1 MGQVTTAI
9 NSIGERIAPVDT
21 IISIKGFRASDASL
35 RISARDWLDWLHEVH
50 RIRCTRHPDTCRA
63 QSILMG
69 LMNRVFT
76 VQEFSDGVGVVDVAK
91 ALLIALR
98 PWSREG
104 SAIGS
109 PAPVQLFLLT
119 NVVLLGAA
127 IWSPGEAPTP
137 KEKPT
142 IKP

>member
-1 MGQVTTAI
+1 
-9 NSIGERIAPVDT
+9 
-21 IISIKGFRASDASL
+21 
-35 RISARDWLDWLHEVH
+35 
-50 RIRCTRHPDTCRA
+50 
-63 QSILMG
+63 MG
-69 LMNRVFT
+69 LMNRALT
-76 VQEFSDGVGVVDVAK
+76 VQEFSAGVGVVEVAI

-98 PWSREG
+98 PWSRKG

-109 PAPVQLFLLT
+109 PALVQLFLKTLSFLFRRLVGRSFPRGFPALT
-119 NVVLLGAA
+119 ARSGQFLPNNVVLLGAA